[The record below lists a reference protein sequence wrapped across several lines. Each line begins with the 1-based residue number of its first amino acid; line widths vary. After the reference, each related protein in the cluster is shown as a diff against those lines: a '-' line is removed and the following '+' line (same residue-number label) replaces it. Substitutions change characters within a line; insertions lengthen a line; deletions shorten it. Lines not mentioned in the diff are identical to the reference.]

1 MLRSLKE
8 IVFGKAKDP
17 LDHKV
22 FHQISLVAFLAWVG
36 LGADGLSS
44 SSYGPEESFKVIGE
58 HGYLAIGLV
67 FATAFTVSIISY
79 AYSRIIE
86 HFPSGGG
93 GYVVASKLL
102 GAKFGVLSGSALLVD
117 YILTISVSVAAGTD
131 ASFSFLPLSWLP
143 WKLTVAVIA
152 ISLLTLM
159 NIRGVKESVSIL
171 APIFI
176 LFLITH
182 AIIILGTIGMHL
194 GDVGPVVHETR
205 TGFQHGLATLGT
217 GGLLAL
223 FLRAYTMGAGTY
235 TGIEAVSNGLQIMRE
250 PLVETGKR
258 TMLYMATSLAITAGG
273 IIFCYLLLHVVPT
286 EGKTMNAVMSERFV
300 ENIRWLSPATAHGF
314 VLVTLISE
322 SVLLLVAAQAGFVD
336 GPRVMAN
343 MSHDSWLPH
352 SFGLLSDRLTI
363 MHGILV
369 VSGASIVTLLY
380 TRGDIS
386 TLVLMYSINVF
397 LTFSLS
403 ESGMIRYWFLHRKK
417 YPDWARHIVIH
428 LIGFVLCFTILVVSI
443 IEKFTEGGWITLVIT
458 FALIGVCYAI
468 RSQYDRST
476 LGLKRLD
483 DTLMNIPFQPSLAP
497 LPEVNRNDPTAVII
511 VRDFDGLGIHSL
523 LTIPRLFQNYF
534 KKVVFISVGVIDSA
548 RFKGVEELENLKH
561 STEESL
567 KSYVEYASCLG
578 WPAEYRYSVGVS
590 LLDELDKICRATAV
604 EFPRTVFFAGK
615 LLFER
620 ENFFTRLLHNQTPYA
635 LERRLQ
641 FEGIH
646 LVILPVRIFD
656 YALAGAKQLKLQN
669 ASTDWRKAVTE
680 SAQR

>member
-1 MLRSLKE
+1 
-8 IVFGKAKDP
+8 
-17 LDHKV
+17 
-22 FHQISLVAFLAWVG
+22 
-36 LGADGLSS
+36 
-44 SSYGPEESFKVIGE
+44 
-58 HGYLAIGLV
+58 
-67 FATAFTVSIISY
+67 
-79 AYSRIIE
+79 
-86 HFPSGGG
+86 
-93 GYVVASKLL
+93 
-102 GAKFGVLSGSALLVD
+102 
-117 YILTISVSVAAGTD
+117 
-131 ASFSFLPLSWLP
+131 
-143 WKLTVAVIA
+143 
-152 ISLLTLM
+152 M

-182 AIIILGTIGMHL
+182 AVIIFGTIGIHL
-194 GDVGPVVHETR
+194 GDVSPVIHETR

-286 EGKTMNAVMSERFV
+286 EGKTMNAVMTERFV
-300 ENIRWLSPATAHGF
+300 ENIRWLTPTLAHGF
-314 VLVTLISE
+314 VLITLVSE

-343 MSHDSWLPH
+343 MAHDSWLPH
-352 SFGLLSDRLTI
+352 SFALLSDRLTI
-363 MHGILV
+363 MHGIIV
-369 VSGASIVTLLY
+369 VSVASILTLLY

-403 ESGMIRYWFLHRKK
+403 ESGMIRYWFMHRKK

-428 LIGFVLCFTILVVSI
+428 LIGFVLCFTILIVSI
-443 IEKFTEGGWITLVIT
+443 VEKFTEGGWITLVIT

-468 RSQYDRST
+468 KAQYDRANF
-476 LGLKRLD
+476 GLKRLD

-497 LPEVNRNDPTAVII
+497 LPEVSRNEPTAVVL
-511 VRDFDGLGIHSL
+511 VRNFDGLGIHSL
-523 LTIPRLFQNYF
+523 LTIPRLFQYHF

-548 RFKGVEELENLKH
+548 RFKGVEELDNLRR
-561 STEESL
+561 STEENL
-567 KSYVEYASCLG
+567 KSYVEYANCLG
-578 WPAEYRYSVGVS
+578 WPAEYRCSVGVS
-590 LLDELDKICRATAV
+590 LLDELDKICRATAI
-604 EFPRTVFFAGK
+604 EFPRSVFFAGK
-615 LLFER
+615 LVFER
-620 ENFFTRLLHNQTPYA
+620 EHFFSRFLHNQTPYA
-635 LERRLQ
+635 VERRLQ

-656 YALAGAKQLKLQN
+656 YALAAATQPKQEN
-669 ASTDWRKAVTE
+669 ASTDWRKPIAE
-680 SAQR
+680 SAPR

>member
-1 MLRSLKE
+1 MPWSVKRV
-8 IVFGKAKDP
+8 VFGKPKDP
-17 LDHKV
+17 LDKKV
-22 FHQISLVAFLAWVG
+22 FHQISLVAFMAWVG

-44 SSYGPEESFKVIGE
+44 SAYGPEESFKVIGE
-58 HGYLAIGLV
+58 HAYLAIGLMV
-67 FATAFTVSIISY
+67 AIAFTVSIISY

-117 YILTISVSVAAGTD
+117 YVLTISVSVAAGAD
-131 ASFSFLPLSWLP
+131 ATFSFLPQAWQP
-143 WKLTVAVIA
+143 WKLLLEVVVIT
-152 ISLLTLM
+152 LLMIM
-159 NIRGVKESVSIL
+159 NIRGVKESVAIL

-182 AIIILGTIGMHL
+182 AIIIFSTIGMHL
-194 GDVGPVVHETR
+194 SDIGPVVHETR
-205 TGFQHGLATLGT
+205 TGFQHGIATLGAT
-217 GGLLAL
+217 GLMAL

-250 PLVETGKR
+250 PIVETGKR

-273 IIFCYLLLHVVPT
+273 IIFCYLLLHVIPI
-286 EGKTMNAVMSERFV
+286 EGKTMNAVMTHRFV
-300 ENIRWLSPATAHGF
+300 EQFNWLSPTLGQGF

-343 MSHDSWLPH
+343 MAHDSWLPH
-352 SFGLLSDRLTI
+352 SFALLSDRLTI
-363 MHGILV
+363 LHGIVV
-369 VSGASIVTLLY
+369 VSVASVLTLLY

-403 ESGMIRYWFLHRKK
+403 ESGMIRYWFLHRAK
-417 YPDWARHIVIH
+417 YPDWGRHIVIH

-443 IEKFTEGGWITLVIT
+443 VEKFTEGGWITLIIT
-458 FALIGVCYAI
+458 SALIALCYAI
-468 RSQYDRST
+468 RSRYDRAN

-483 DTLMNIPFQPSLAP
+483 ETLMNIPFQPDLAP
-497 LPEVNRNDPTAVII
+497 IPEVDRKAPTAI
-511 VRDFDGLGIHSL
+511 VLVRNFDGLGLHAL
-523 LTIPRLFQNYF
+523 LTIPRLFRNYF

-548 RFKGVEELENLKH
+548 RFKGAEELENLKH
-561 STEESL
+561 ATEESL
-567 KSYVEYASCLG
+567 KSYVEYANCLG
-578 WPAEYRYSVGVS
+578 WPAEHRYSIGVG
-590 LLDELDKICRATAV
+590 LLDELEKVCKSTAS
-604 EFPRTVFFAGK
+604 EFPGAVFFAAK
-615 LLFER
+615 LAFER
-620 ENFFTRLLHNQTPYA
+620 ESLFTRLLHNQTPYA

-656 YALAGAKQLKLQN
+656 YSTAGTKEPKLVG
-669 ASTDWRKAVTE
+669 ASLDQPTVVAPVGND
-680 SAQR
+680 